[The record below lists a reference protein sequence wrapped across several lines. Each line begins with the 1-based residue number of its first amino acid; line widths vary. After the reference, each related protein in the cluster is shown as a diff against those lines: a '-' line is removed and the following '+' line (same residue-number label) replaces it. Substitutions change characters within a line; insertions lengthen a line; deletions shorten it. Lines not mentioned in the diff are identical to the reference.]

1 MEARLNEIVRK
12 GGSKSPKDGRPVR
25 PLSAYNI
32 FFHMEKKARMDNES
46 DYTKGNFSSYVS
58 ARWKKCSAALKLELE
73 AMSKLDKERYHRENL
88 EWKENMLKEALEST
102 EGARA
107 VKSHS
112 FNNGADDTAVE
123 AVASANKSTLT
134 SRVNASVSFPALPF
148 QINRVPPDTTSPALY
163 GAQPFHGYRS
173 LFSNN
178 SLLMVDVMEVD
189 QPNMPPTITPF
200 QTRPNLQANF
210 TCYDVYDTTM
220 DRDDEPQA
228 APGDNEEFQSIG
240 GSIQGYKVGADL
252 NPTLFTDPSSMG
264 FKAVNHSPSG
274 MFTPLMSSA
283 GVHSGVDFQSN
294 SSTSRSGID
303 DYPLGVDD
311 KPRAKSGRSEE
322 LEYMRGYMQG
332 YKAWTELN
340 PSLYTDQDGNTFKS
354 DKYYEQVQNG
364 DRADPSFKSG
374 YNDGFKAASE
384 MWSH

>member
-1 MEARLNEIVRK
+1 
-12 GGSKSPKDGRPVR
+12 
-25 PLSAYNI
+25 
-32 FFHMEKKARMDNES
+32 MDNEL

-58 ARWKKCSAALKLELE
+58 AKWKKCSAALKLELE

-107 VKSHS
+107 VESHS

-123 AVASANKSTLT
+123 AVASANKPTLT

-148 QINRVPPDTTSPALY
+148 QINRVPPDNTNPALY
-163 GAQPFHGYRS
+163 GVQPFHGYRS

-178 SLLMVDVMEVD
+178 SLLMVDGMEVD
-189 QPNMPPTITPF
+189 QPNMPPTVTPS

-210 TCYDVYDTTM
+210 TCNDMYNTTM

-240 GSIQGYKVGADL
+240 GSIQGYNV
-252 NPTLFTDPSSMG
+252 DPSSMG

-274 MFTPLMSSA
+274 MFTQFMSTS

-294 SSTSRSGID
+294 PPTDRSGID
-303 DYPLGVDD
+303 DYPLDVDD
-311 KPRAKSGRSEE
+311 KPQAKTGCKDEVK
-322 LEYMRGYMQG
+322 YMRGYMQG

-384 MWSH
+384 MWSR